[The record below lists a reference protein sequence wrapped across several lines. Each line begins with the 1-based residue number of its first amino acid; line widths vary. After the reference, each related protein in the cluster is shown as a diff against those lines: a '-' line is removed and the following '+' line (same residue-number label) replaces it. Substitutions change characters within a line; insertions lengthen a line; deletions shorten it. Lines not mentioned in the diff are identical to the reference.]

1 MAGRGSWIIVVSSGR
16 SFGYSSPRGRF
27 LVGLLVLSLLE
38 EDEEEEEE
46 TGELRKGVTDEGWRW
61 GEKVRMRS
69 EIEDIW
75 LR

>member
-1 MAGRGSWIIVVSSGR
+1 MSSGR

-27 LVGLLVLSLLE
+27 LVGLLVLSLL
-38 EDEEEEEE
+38 EEEEEE

>member
-1 MAGRGSWIIVVSSGR
+1 MSSGR

-38 EDEEEEEE
+38 EEEEEE
-46 TGELRKGVTDEGWRW
+46 TGELREGVADEGW
-61 GEKVRMRS
+61 RMRS